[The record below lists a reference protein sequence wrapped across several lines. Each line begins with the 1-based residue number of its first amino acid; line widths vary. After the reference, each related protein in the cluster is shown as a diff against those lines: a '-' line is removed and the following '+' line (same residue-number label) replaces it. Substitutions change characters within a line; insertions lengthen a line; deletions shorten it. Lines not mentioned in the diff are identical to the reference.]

1 MISTETTDYR
11 GDRRRYVGP
20 DLLDEPDAAACMDV
34 LSTAGA
40 LAISAGTVA
49 EALIVADRRGCG
61 QEMRRLI
68 DGLGFNVS
76 PVSLPAARHVA
87 DAYARWGKG
96 VDPAGLNFGDCFA
109 YALANET
116 ASPLLFVG
124 NDFSATDLQDARRPS
139 DDQQRR

>member
-1 MISTETTDYR
+1 MIIVDTSALMA
-11 GDRRRYVGP
+11 V
-20 DLLDEPDAAACMDV
+20 LLDDPEADACTDALTAAEA
-34 LSTAGA
+34 LS
-40 LAISAGTVA
+40 ISAGTVA

-68 DGLGFNVS
+68 DGLGFSIV
-76 PVSLPAARHVA
+76 PVTPAMARNVA

-116 ASPLLFVG
+116 ASPILFVG
-124 NDFSATDLQDARRPS
+124 DDFSRTDLQSARP
-139 DDQQRR
+139 